1 LSWTVSKPDFTFGKG
16 ALHMN
21 TTVPHVKVW
30 DIAVRLFHW
39 SLVLSVTATYLL
51 SEQRSLHRKLGY
63 VVLALIAFRLI
74 WGVIGTYHAR
84 FASFIPGPRRLVT
97 YLRDI
102 ALRREAR
109 HLGHNPAGAAMIVA
123 LLVTL
128 MAVGATGYMMG
139 MDRYFGQDWVEHT
152 HKLLVNGLIVLVVL
166 HLAGVVVASLRHRE
180 NLVVAMVTGLK
191 AKDDPSHA
199 ADAPA
204 HRS

>member
-1 LSWTVSKPDFTFGKG
+1 
-16 ALHMN
+16 M
-21 TTVPHVKVW
+21 TTSSPARVRVW

-39 SLVLSVTATYLL
+39 SLVASVTATYLL

-63 VVLALIAFRLI
+63 IVLVLIGFRLI
-74 WGVIGTYHAR
+74 WGLIGTHHAR
-84 FASFIPGPRRLVT
+84 FASFIPGPRRLIS
-97 YLRDI
+97 YLCDI

-128 MAVGATGYMMG
+128 TAVAVTGYMMG

-152 HKLLVNGLIVLVVL
+152 HKVLVNGLIGLIIL
-166 HLAGVVVASLRHRE
+166 HLAGVVTASLRHRE

-191 AKDDPSHA
+191 QENDPTHVA
-199 ADAPA
+199 AP
-204 HRS
+204 RS